1 MVIMWKARNI
11 RSLFLL
17 KDKNDYKLCVIYK
30 GDCSC
35 GSCYIGETKP
45 NAKVRWNEQ

>member
-1 MVIMWKARNI
+1 M

-30 GDCSC
+30 EDCSC
-35 GSCYIGETKP
+35 GLRYIGETKR
-45 NAKVRWNEQ
+45 NADVR